1 MFVPKQSPPVERK
14 TSVQAVANPHA
25 VKPQMTCECRQN
37 SDGTR
42 TYWCR
47 ISKSFYNTEQPC

>member
-1 MFVPKQSPPVERK
+1 MIVPKQSPPVERK
-14 TSVQAVANPHA
+14 TSVQAMSNPKD

-47 ISKSFYNTEQPC
+47 ISRSFYNTGEPC